1 MIKSIKL
8 LSYLSL
14 VLLLNACSMQN
25 GGGLSNMVAVVQM
38 KDPVPGVCNLN
49 YVLSI
54 MPFEGNGQEEAVAP
68 KTDAELEEMLNAQV
82 EFLKGKSDYNNEGM
96 IGIIVNCKGKMV
108 SCKIDNETQSPELD
122 EQIVAVFKSLKE
134 WKAGTIHGKAIDT
147 MVLYS
152 FKIKDGVISL

>member
-1 MIKSIKL
+1 MIKPIKL
-8 LSYLSL
+8 LSFLSL
-14 VLLLNACSMQN
+14 VFLFNACSMQQ
-25 GGGLSNMVAVVQM
+25 GGGLKDMVAVVQM

-68 KTDAELEEMLNAQV
+68 KTEAEIEEMLNSQV
-82 EFLKGKSDYNNEGM
+82 EFLKGKSDYNDEGM
-96 IGIIVNCKGKMV
+96 VGIIVNCKGKMV

-122 EQIVAVFKSLKE
+122 EQIVAVFNTLKE

-152 FKIKDGVISL
+152 FKIKDGHISL